1 MLVYSVTEMASRG
14 AYIEREHRF
23 SKRTRYTIW
32 GVSIAIFL
40 AGLIAVIV
48 VFTSN
53 SGHTKQVFSPKPAV
67 DVSKNPKTVELDRSA
82 RRVAGQFILTAVAR
96 KDLRKAYALVGPG
109 IKQGQSLKEWLT
121 GNIAVVPYPVSD
133 IRLAPF
139 KIDYSYPD
147 HALLEVAL
155 LPTAKAQAQGVKPQ
169 IFFVDMKK
177 MRGKWLVDGWVPRA
191 SPAVP
196 NASTGS

>member
-1 MLVYSVTEMASRG
+1 MSSHG

-23 SKRTRYTIW
+23 SKRTRYVIW
-32 GVSIAIFL
+32 GASIAIFL

-53 SGHTKQVFSPKPAV
+53 SGHAKQVFSPKPAV
-67 DVSKNPKTVELDRSA
+67 DVSKNPKNVELDRSA
-82 RRVAGQFILTAVAR
+82 RRVAGEFILTAVAR
-96 KDLRKAYALVGPG
+96 KNLRKAYTLVGPG
-109 IKQGQSLKEWLT
+109 IKQGMSLKEWLT

-139 KIDYSYPD
+139 KIDYSYPK

-169 IFFVDMKK
+169 IFYVDMKK
-177 MRGKWLVDGWVPRA
+177 VGGKWIVDGWVPRA

-196 NASTGS
+196 NASGAS

>member
-1 MLVYSVTEMASRG
+1 MSSQG
-14 AYIEREHRF
+14 AYIEQEHRF
-23 SKRTRYTIW
+23 SKRTRYAIW

-53 SGHTKQVFSPKPAV
+53 GGQTKQVFSPKPPV
-67 DVSKNPKTVELDRSA
+67 DVSKNPKTVKLDRSA
-82 RRVAGQFILTAVAR
+82 RRVAGEFILTAVAR

-109 IKQGQSLKEWLT
+109 IKQGQSLKEWLS

-133 IRLAPF
+133 IKVAPF
-139 KIDYSYPD
+139 KIDYSFAN

-177 MRGKWLVDGWVPRA
+177 MHGKWLVDGWVPRA

-196 NASTGS
+196 NAGAS